1 MCCFYRKDC
10 HVPSAVLLHVWEL
23 LNDIQ
28 NQFFKSLEF
37 VIGPVCPMCCTAENP
52 LPSQTSLMI
61 KSHILDLTVKELC
74 TFSLWPPTLLQT
86 RVTVQANLIVLL
98 SSTAIHELSL
108 PASFLSNSGFRY
120 HRLEML
126 DVLVWHCPYSPC
138 CTCCL

>member
-61 KSHILDLTVKELC
+61 KSHILDPDSERTLHILPLATNVTADKGDCSSQFDCPVELYC
-74 TFSLWPPTLLQT
+74 NTRAVSASLLPIKQWLQIAQ
-86 RVTVQANLIVLL
+86 VGNVGCVSLA
-98 SSTAIHELSL
+98 LSL
-108 PASFLSNSGFRY
+108 
-120 HRLEML
+120 
-126 DVLVWHCPYSPC
+126 
-138 CTCCL
+138 